1 MMLVIMRITFY
12 QNGYKSACNVRLVH
26 PFLGEDLSS
35 HGFTALICPNEDIE
49 EKLGGFREERGKLSI
64 FG

>member
-1 MMLVIMRITFY
+1 MDKGVH
-12 QNGYKSACNVRLVH
+12 ACNI
-26 PFLGEDLSS
+26 LGEDLSS